1 MPWAL
6 LDRVAEE
13 PGRGQPLA
21 GAAVPR
27 YFTLPGLGAL
37 IEGAGLRPGA
47 AHGVQ
52 VFADLV
58 PSVLVDADPGAAEA
72 LRSLEAAA
80 ATYPPLRDI
89 AARLHILGRR

>member
-1 MPWAL
+1 
-6 LDRVAEE
+6 
-13 PGRGQPLA
+13 
-21 GAAVPR
+21 VPR

-37 IEGAGLRPGA
+37 IEGAGLAPGA

-52 VFADLV
+52 IFADLV
-58 PSVLVDADPGAAEA
+58 PSALVDADPGAAEA
-72 LRSLEAAA
+72 LRSLDAAA